1 MDVYRALWRRRFI
14 IVLLTIA
21 TVVTTYI
28 VVSGKP
34 KVYESKTLVRVQQ
47 PATGDLSQ
55 IGTAIGVAQH
65 LAQTYAQIASTDSI
79 ADTVYTQL
87 NKKIPRDQ
95 IHLSAAP
102 VQDLELMY
110 ITAKSSSPDWAA
122 AVANAAPAALRKW
135 IASTQTKSPDQIQ
148 VVNPAGPSVSPVS
161 PRVKTSVV
169 IALLAGLVFN
179 GGLAVLIEFL
189 SDRIRDVDELEALA
203 ATPVLAT
210 VPLLTFRPASVRA
223 LSEGIARYETIAR
236 TLPTI
241 AEGGYP
247 TESRRPPGGTPR

>member
-14 IVLLTIA
+14 IVLLTVA

-47 PATGDLSQ
+47 PASGDLSQ

-79 ADTVYTQL
+79 GDRVYTQL

-95 IHLSAAP
+95 IHLSAEP

-110 ITAKSSSPDWAA
+110 ITAKSSNANWAA
-122 AVANAAPAALRKW
+122 SVANAAPAALRKW
-135 IASTQTKSPDQIQ
+135 IASTQSKHPDEIQ
-148 VVNPAGPSVSPVS
+148 VVNPAGPSASPVS

-189 SDRIRDVDELEALA
+189 SDRIRDVDELEALTL
-203 ATPVLAT
+203 TPVLAT
-210 VPLLTFRPASVRA
+210 VPSLTFRPPSVRA

-247 TESRRPPGGTPR
+247 TEQRRPPGGQAR